1 MKIPAEI
8 TAYYASDE
16 GVEGGY
22 YDALGNLLNPDHNT
36 CACPKEIPFHA
47 KIRIG
52 GTGTKYDNQVYEC
65 LDRGSA
71 IVVDDDGVYHID
83 LLMHDKEEANEFG
96 RRKNAYIE
104 ILEEGDNLKT
114 QNGYTLLENTK
125 EIREWLKRQKV
136 TRKITKLQVHHM
148 DLPNYSTWEKTDKR
162 VFSEPHFGRTQS
174 LNDYGRK
181 KWGYSDGHGHYIAQ
195 HFNVFPDGKITT
207 GRNLNS
213 TPIGI
218 VGWNTNAICIEIYG
232 DFDKGHDKMNDKQK
246 EAVIALYGELCKRF
260 GIPVDT
266 AHIRPHCWFT
276 ASGKYL
282 GKYDP
287 NRSAKTCPGT
297 NFWGVGCSKD
307 GFNVFIRDVK
317 DYVIGNKNKEPKDEF
332 RPYIARP
339 TVDGLNARK
348 GPGSE
353 YDIECVLDKGTAVT
367 VIAEVRAKDGGVWCK
382 CKAGYYVNK
391 KYMNRVRYA

>member
-382 CKAGYYVNK
+382 CRAGYYVNK

>member
-1 MKIPAEI
+1 M
-8 TAYYASDE
+8 
-16 GVEGGY
+16 
-22 YDALGNLLNPDHNT
+22 
-36 CACPKEIPFHA
+36 
-47 KIRIG
+47 
-52 GTGTKYDNQVYEC
+52 
-65 LDRGSA
+65 
-71 IVVDDDGVYHID
+71 
-83 LLMHDKEEANEFG
+83 
-96 RRKNAYIE
+96 
-104 ILEEGDNLKT
+104 KT
-114 QNGYTLLENTK
+114 QNGFTLLENAK
-125 EIREWLKRQKV
+125 EIRDWLKKQKV
-136 TRKITKLQVHHM
+136 TRKITRLQVHHM
-148 DLPNYSTWEKTDKR
+148 DLPNYSTWEKTDKK

-207 GRNLNS
+207 GRHLNS

-276 ASGKYL
+276 AGGTYL

-297 NFWGVGCSKD
+297 NFWGTGCSKE
-307 GFNVFIRDVK
+307 GFNAFIRDIK
-317 DYVIGNKNKEPKDEF
+317 DYVNGKKTELTEPTKSKETVTKF
-332 RPYIARP
+332 KPYFAKP
-339 TVDGLNARK
+339 TVDDLNCRK
-348 GPGSE
+348 GPGVDFDVVQVINRE
-353 YDIECVLDKGTAVT
+353 VAITIIEEKKLS
-367 VIAEVRAKDGGVWCK
+367 DGSIWCK
-382 CKAGYYVNK
+382 AKSDYWINK
-391 KYMNRVRYA
+391 KYLNFIKYV